1 MALNVRLALIWV
13 SQESRT
19 AIGFERFR
27 FLGCLHFLL
36 PHERLTE
43 PASSGGKAEPPSP
56 VEKKLIIYGL
66 LLGIALLVVLV
77 LISRAF
83 VHA

>member
-1 MALNVRLALIWV
+1 MAPNVRLALIGV

-19 AIGFERFR
+19 TAGFERFR
-27 FLGCLHFLL
+27 FLGGLRFLL

-56 VEKKLIIYGL
+56 VEKILIIYSL
-66 LLGIALLVVLV
+66 LLGIALLVEQV
-77 LISRAF
+77 LISRSF
-83 VHA
+83 GHA